1 MLRATVLVLA
11 VTVGAG
17 TAVSNKSQQPVPTR
31 SLLLFTDNSLFSS
44 IDPRL
49 ELRNNAPAK
58 GPRVIS
64 PTEPWESWAVYAF
77 NSVVH
82 VGPGDN
88 RMYYD
93 CVDSKEGPNGTVVCG
108 TEFVCLA
115 TSADG
120 ITWVKPKLGIHSYSS
135 NGSAPSK
142 ENNILVKGVGP
153 GVFLDD
159 NPLCPASERWK
170 MAVTEGAFAS
180 PDGLHWS
187 KLPHK
192 VTARDDTKPTGYW
205 DPRLRKYVISVR
217 RDVKGRNRLGTKI
230 TQRHI
235 GRCETTNFSDW
246 EQESP
251 GGCPVVFSANEEEDG
266 STTDIY
272 TNAWTPYPS
281 IQNLAVHLFFP
292 R

>member
-1 MLRATVLVLA
+1 MPKAMKAKAAAMKNTSHWQA
-11 VTVGAG
+11 
-17 TAVSNKSQQPVPTR
+17 PT
-31 SLLLFTDNSLFSS
+31 LLLFTDDSLFAA
-44 IDPRL
+44 IHPRL

-58 GPRVIS
+58 GPRILS

-93 CVDSKEGPNGTVVCG
+93 CVDSKQGPNGTVVL
-108 TEFVCLA
+108 TEYVCLA
-115 TSADG
+115 TSTDG
-120 ITWVKPKLGIHSYSS
+120 VNWIKPKLGIYSYTS
-135 NGSAPSK
+135 NGSKSK

-153 GVFLDD
+153 GVFLDS
-159 NPLCPASERWK
+159 NPLAPASERWK
-170 MAVTEGAFAS
+170 MVVSEGAFAS

-192 VTARDDTKPTGYW
+192 PTARDDTKPTGYW
-205 DPRLRKYVISVR
+205 DPRLRKYVIAVR
-217 RDVKGRNRLGTKI
+217 RDLKGRNRLGTKI